1 VSLAQKKNP
10 ARAKRV
16 RILIL
21 VSIVAV
27 ACKLPGTLA
36 AAAAGGDSSCDRRSG
51 ASDSPQP
58 FCQEILETV
67 AGSRFRE
74 DCTQKLKGTAR
85 EDKCPRDNVIAGCK
99 VTITNDD
106 GSEIIDW
113 FYNVDKDPNSKVK
126 AEDRIRTRDQV
137 RAKCNQPGLYEGG
150 ATFVEP

>member
-1 VSLAQKKNP
+1 M
-10 ARAKRV
+10 RA
-16 RILIL
+16 LLLLGLL
-21 VSIVAV
+21 VS
-27 ACKLPGTLA
+27 CKLPGSIA

-51 ASDSPQP
+51 ESDTPQP

-85 EDKCPRDNVIAGCK
+85 EDRCPREHIIAGCK

-113 FYNVDKDPNSKVK
+113 FYDVDKDPTSKVK
-126 AEDRIRTRDQV
+126 PMDRIRSADEV
-137 RAKCNQPGLYEGG
+137 RKKCAEPGRYEGG
-150 ATFVEP
+150 ATFVSP

>member
-1 VSLAQKKNP
+1 M
-10 ARAKRV
+10 
-16 RILIL
+16 RILTIF
-21 VSIVAV
+21 VAGAL
-27 ACKLPGTLA
+27 ACKLPGSIA

-51 ASDSPQP
+51 ASESPQP

-113 FYNVDKDPNSKVK
+113 FYDVDNDPNSKVK
-126 AEDRIRTRDQV
+126 TEDRIRTREQV
-137 RAKCNQPGLYEGG
+137 RAKCNEPGRYEGG
-150 ATFVEP
+150 ATFIDP